1 MKRKAGKEYVIIE
14 IEYVDRKDYTKITYN
29 KNERLLLIINLA
41 KAQINV
47 SALPKDVP
55 ERGVLAKVLEALPP
69 IYGSTTVLKA
79 FYEIDGSGDLNVIDL
94 SKFKPFQIDQKGYL
108 VEDVPDTV
116 LVNVLLPMLTY
127 KDVQSLEQFSQARK
141 LIFDYDIWEKLFAR
155 DFPEIYHPD
164 MFSDTVVNQKP
175 PPWYIQLLNKISK
188 PGGRLG
194 IEDGFRPYWKLLY
207 EYLLSNKFE
216 SGQIT
221 NLNTTF
227 YKHKT
232 LTIDIEGQKLIF
244 GSFFLG
250 SPDGQTLLDTP
261 LVTLIKNIDG
271 SILFLEM
278 NSSYIFVIVRAPRQ
292 NWVALLSD
300 MNGNIIFRHNRRR
313 EEGKEVLTEIM
324 GLIGENGYFYTNEDS
339 AETVI
344 VYNQFKKTYKD
355 WERIIVSYNTRSECF
370 LMHAEDKKTGELV
383 YQLYEIRNN
392 EPEPVLIHTADRS
405 FTTDD
410 HYLTFNHK
418 WIVSC
423 YKLDRNDEMTDN
435 YINVE
440 KVNGEMIDDF
450 IELEANIVD
459 MCIVGDYL
467 YAFGGGVIKVYNL
480 SKITNDQNYDDSKQ
494 YGSYDDANFG
504 VVRMSVMGPVFFGYI
519 NRDRKTFLM
528 SGLLYSSS
536 ITLVSSSICT
546 QCGSSFARYLCGNRC
561 GAQYCNT
568 QCQTRDWKNT
578 HSLICARGGGNGRRQ
593 RKIHKV
599 MTEFKEGR
607 LKTSAGKT
615 VTDRKQ
621 ALAIALSE
629 ANELK

>member
-14 IEYVDRKDYTKITYN
+14 IEYVDREDYTKITYN
-29 KNERLLLIINLA
+29 KNERLLLIINLTYNP
-41 KAQINV
+41 INV

-55 ERGVLAKVLEALPP
+55 ERGFLATVLEALPP

-79 FYEIDGSGDLNVIDL
+79 FYEIDGSGDLNVIDI

-108 VEDVPDTV
+108 VEDVPDSV

-127 KDVQSLEQFSQARK
+127 KDVQSLERFSEARK

-164 MFSDTVVNQKP
+164 MFSKTLVNQNP
-175 PPWYIQLLNKISK
+175 PPWYIQLLDEISK
-188 PGGRLG
+188 PGGRPG
-194 IEDGFRPYWKLLY
+194 IEDGYRPYWKLLY
-207 EYLLSNKFE
+207 EYLLRNKFE
-216 SGQIT
+216 SEQLT

-232 LTIDIEGQKLIF
+232 LTIDIEGQKLTF

-278 NSSYIFVIVRAPRQ
+278 NSSYIFVIVRAPGR

-313 EEGKEVLTEIM
+313 EEGKEFLTEIM

-355 WERIIVSYNTRSECF
+355 RERIIVSYNTRSECF
-370 LMHAEDKKTGELV
+370 LMHAEDEKTGELV

-392 EPEPVLIHTADRS
+392 EPVLIHTADRS

-450 IELEANIVD
+450 IELEANIAD

-467 YAFGGGVIKVYNL
+467 YAFGGRVIKVYNL

-519 NRDRKTFLM
+519 SRDRKTFLM

-561 GAQYCNT
+561 GAQYCDT
-568 QCQTRDWKNT
+568 RCQTRDWKNT
-578 HSLICARGGGNGRRQ
+578 HSLICARGGG
-593 RKIHKV
+593 
-599 MTEFKEGR
+599 
-607 LKTSAGKT
+607 KT

-629 ANELK
+629 ARELK

>member
-14 IEYVDRKDYTKITYN
+14 IEYVDREDYTKITYN

-41 KAQINV
+41 NTSINV

-55 ERGVLAKVLEALPP
+55 ERRFLATVLEALPP
-69 IYGSTTVLKA
+69 IYDSTTVLKA
-79 FYEIDGSGDLNVIDL
+79 FYEIDGSGDLNVIDI
-94 SKFKPFQIDQKGYL
+94 SKFKPFQVDQKGYL
-108 VEDVPDTV
+108 VEDIPDSV
-116 LVNVLLPMLTY
+116 LVNVFLPMLTY
-127 KDVQSLEQFSQARK
+127 KEVQLLERFSEARK

-164 MFSDTVVNQKP
+164 MFSKTLVNQNP

-194 IEDGFRPYWKLLY
+194 IEDGYRPYWKLLY

-216 SGQIT
+216 SEQLT

-232 LTIDIEGQKLIF
+232 LTIDIEGQKLTF

-278 NSSYIFVIVRAPRQ
+278 NSSYIFVIVRAPGR

-313 EEGKEVLTEIM
+313 EEGKEFLTEIM

-355 WERIIVSYNTRSECF
+355 RERIIVSYNTRSECF

-392 EPEPVLIHTADRS
+392 QPVLIHTADRS

-440 KVNGEMIDDF
+440 KVNGKIIDF
-450 IELEANIVD
+450 IELEANIAD

-494 YGSYDDANFG
+494 YESYNDANFG
-504 VVRMSVMGPVFFGYI
+504 FVRMSVMGPVFFGYI
-519 NRDRKTFLM
+519 NRDPKTFLV
-528 SGLLYSSS
+528 SGLLYSTSFRRKFR
-536 ITLVSSSICT
+536 LVSSSICT
-546 QCGSSFARYLCGNRC
+546 QCGSSFPQYACGNRC
-561 GAQYCNT
+561 GAQYCDT
-568 QCQTRDWKNT
+568 RCQTRDWKNT
-578 HSLICARGGGNGRRQ
+578 HSLICARGGG
-593 RKIHKV
+593 
-599 MTEFKEGR
+599 
-607 LKTSAGKT
+607 KT

-629 ANELK
+629 ARELK